1 MKKRSKNGVR
11 TIQERLTHSL
21 VKVDE
26 FILLDIEEARLASK
40 TYRSY

>member
-1 MKKRSKNGVR
+1 MALR

-26 FILLDIEEARLASK
+26 FILLDIEEADLQLQNLSK
-40 TYRSY
+40 LSKLT